1 MAEANRCNQKLIF
14 TPKKLTVQSAFT
26 KLREIATISGNSSQN
41 KKCEMIKGL
50 LVSCDPI
57 EARYIMRILAG
68 KLRNGLGELSILS
81 ALAHACATTHRTLD
95 SDELVED
102 AFKKL
107 RKQDK
112 LDEVKEE
119 LNKAAKMVKQA
130 YYQCPNYDHVINAII
145 THGLENVEQYCK
157 LKPGVPLKPML
168 ANPTKGVQEI
178 LKRFDQI
185 EFTCEY
191 KYDGER
197 AQVKNS

>member
-68 KLRNGLGELSILS
+68 KLRNGPGELSILS

-95 SDELVED
+95 SDELVLSEED
-102 AFKKL
+102 TAGDLRVAAAVGLVSSLGFKSF
-107 RKQDK
+107 
-112 LDEVKEE
+112 VGEE
-119 LNKAAKMVKQA
+119 LSVS
-130 YYQCPNYDHVINAII
+130 CFF
-145 THGLENVEQYCK
+145 
-157 LKPGVPLKPML
+157 L
-168 ANPTKGVQEI
+168 A
-178 LKRFDQI
+178 F
-185 EFTCEY
+185 
-191 KYDGER
+191 
-197 AQVKNS
+197 